1 MCPQKEEKQKGHLC
15 VLEMEGIS
23 VLKKSSKGK
32 KEDLYHVIHKV
43 PYGDTPYVKAKHA
56 QLVDKDPEV
65 AIVYFWKAINAGDKV
80 DSALKD
86 MAVVM
91 KQLDRAE
98 EAIEAIKSFRGL
110 CNKHSQESLDNVLLD
125 LYKKC
130 GRVEEQI
137 ELLKRKLR
145 LIYQGEAFNGRTTKT
160 ARSHGKKFQVSI
172 KQETAR
178 LLGNLGWAYMQKTNY
193 MMAEVVFKKA
203 QMIDADANKALNL
216 ALCLMRQSRY
226 EEAYLILE
234 QVLQGKLPGSDEIK
248 SRNRAE
254 ELLVELS
261 ANLPQPKFMDDLGLD
276 DDLLKGIDGLLNV
289 WSPTR
294 SRRLPIFEE
303 ISSFRDQLAAM
314 DEGRGVAGDDEV
326 IGEAESEDDDPD
338 YAHPVGLQA
347 VLDSIAEMR
356 MCMENMLDAHD
367 ARRTMIESSIQ
378 RIKNNN
384 AFTMSPNTFNT
395 NYPDHSFNSN

>member
-1 MCPQKEEKQKGHLC
+1 
-15 VLEMEGIS
+15 MEGIS
-23 VLKKSSKGK
+23 VLKKGSKAK
-32 KEDLYHVIHKV
+32 KDDLYHVIHKV
-43 PYGDTPYVKAKHA
+43 PFGDSPYVKAKHA
-56 QLVDKDPEV
+56 QLVDKDPEA
-65 AIVYFWKAINAGDKV
+65 AIVYFWKAINVGDKV

-91 KQLDRAE
+91 KQLDRTE

-110 CNKHSQESLDNVLLD
+110 CSKHSQESLDNVLLD

-137 ELLKRKLR
+137 DLLKRKLR

-226 EEAYLILE
+226 EEAYSVLE
-234 QVLQGKLPGSDEIK
+234 QVLQGKLQGSDEIK
-248 SRNRAE
+248 SQNRAD
-254 ELLVELS
+254 ELLIELN

-276 DDLLKGIDGLLNV
+276 DDLVKGIDGLLNV
-289 WSPTR
+289 WSPIR

-303 ISSFRDQLAAM
+303 ISSFRDQLA
-314 DEGRGVAGDDEV
+314 
-326 IGEAESEDDDPD
+326 
-338 YAHPVGLQA
+338 
-347 VLDSIAEMR
+347 
-356 MCMENMLDAHD
+356 C
-367 ARRTMIESSIQ
+367 
-378 RIKNNN
+378 
-384 AFTMSPNTFNT
+384 
-395 NYPDHSFNSN
+395 